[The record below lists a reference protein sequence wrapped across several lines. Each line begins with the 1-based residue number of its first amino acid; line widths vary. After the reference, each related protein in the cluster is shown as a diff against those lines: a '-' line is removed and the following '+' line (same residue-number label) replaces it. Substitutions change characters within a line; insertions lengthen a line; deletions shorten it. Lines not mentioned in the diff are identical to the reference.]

1 MTVEMTMTP
10 EIVDGAFTEKMLI
23 TPQMAAMWLES
34 NENNRRVQRDRVKLY
49 ANVMARG
56 GWHFTHQGIAFYED
70 DRLADGQHRLMAI
83 VESGASVWMNVT
95 YGIKLPASTAL
106 DTGRPRN
113 LTNAMHFMGLD
124 TRHKFVPVARALFQ
138 QYLTQRGDA
147 SAHGRVIDNDVFI
160 QFCEFA
166 RPAVEFSVAHSCTKG
181 LSHAVVRASIA
192 AAWFTRDRDRLIE
205 FKEQLHSGVI
215 VSSSDSAVARLRDW
229 LQTSK
234 TVSGLARPEIWRR
247 TCTALLAYLEYR
259 PLAKLYAREDVTF
272 PIPDMT

>member
-181 LSHAVVRASIA
+181 LSHAAVRASIA

>member
-1 MTVEMTMTP
+1 MTVMTAESTAM
-10 EIVDGAFTEKMLI
+10 VDGAFTEKMLV
-23 TPQMAAMWLES
+23 TPQLAATWLTS

-95 YGIKLPASTAL
+95 YGLKLPAATAL
-106 DTGRPRN
+106 DTGRPRS
-113 LTNAMHFMGLD
+113 LTNAMQFMGLD

-147 SAHGRVIDNDVFI
+147 SARGRAVDNDVFI
-160 QFCEFA
+160 EFCEFA

-181 LSHAVVRASIA
+181 LSHAVVRAAIA
-192 AAWFTRDRDRLIE
+192 AAWFTRDRDRLLE
-205 FKEQLHSGVI
+205 FKEQLRSGVI
-215 VSSSDSAVARLRDW
+215 SNSSDSAVARLRDW

-234 TVSGLARPEIWRR
+234 TVNGTARPEIWRR
-247 TCTALLAYLEYR
+247 TCTALMAYLEYR

-272 PIPDMT
+272 PIPDVI